1 MEATAVFPNGVN
13 APSETVIKD
22 KLHRIERMDQ
32 ISRHLT
38 ETVQATTKYSEMVY
52 HYRNGQVMESIVK
65 IRSQMLD
72 VLA

>member
-1 MEATAVFPNGVN
+1 MFPNSVN
-13 APSETVIKD
+13 APSETVVKD

-38 ETVQATTKYSEMVY
+38 ETVQATTKYSEMIY

>member
-1 MEATAVFPNGVN
+1 MEATAVFSNSVN

>member
-1 MEATAVFPNGVN
+1 MEATAVFPNSVN

>member
-1 MEATAVFPNGVN
+1 MEATAVFPNSVN
-13 APSETVIKD
+13 APPETVIKD

-38 ETVQATTKYSEMVY
+38 ETVQATTKYSAVVY
-52 HYRNGQVMESIVK
+52 HYQNGQVMESVVK

-72 VLA
+72 VIA